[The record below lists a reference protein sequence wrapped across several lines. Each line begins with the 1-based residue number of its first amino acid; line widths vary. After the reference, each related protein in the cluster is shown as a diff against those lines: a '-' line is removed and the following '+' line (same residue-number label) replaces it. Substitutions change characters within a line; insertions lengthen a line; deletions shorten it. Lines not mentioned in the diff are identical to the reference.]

1 MGEVVGDA
9 GGGRNAPFTWFTA
22 PDTSTAEQQAVLT
35 VIHRNIYF
43 NILLFNVKQTNKYM
57 YNQEYFCVTPNKA
70 VKSALIDFLSTNP
83 LFRFS

>member
-1 MGEVVGDA
+1 MQSGYISPRKPTKWRTSKFKVEVDHKMGEVVGDA

-43 NILLFNVKQTNKYM
+43 NILLLNVKQTNKYI
-57 YNQEYFCVTPNKA
+57 YN
-70 VKSALIDFLSTNP
+70 
-83 LFRFS
+83 